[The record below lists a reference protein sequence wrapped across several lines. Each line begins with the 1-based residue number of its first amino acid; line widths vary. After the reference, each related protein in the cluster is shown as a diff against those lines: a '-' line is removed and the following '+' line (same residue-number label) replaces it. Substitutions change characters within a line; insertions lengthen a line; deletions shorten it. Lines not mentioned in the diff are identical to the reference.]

1 MFELY
6 GVNLLCGFDFGRAT
20 RRIGAKKS
28 TNNTRTHCGTSVLG
42 PVPSYKLRTKQVAIS
57 ARPIST
63 MEATKNF
70 PMSGVTSDVVGVFSA
85 IISMNTVMARRVVIT
100 RVTLSPVF
108 GGNTKVNR
116 AKAVMRKQGTI
127 RLLK

>member
-1 MFELY
+1 M
-6 GVNLLCGFDFGRAT
+6 
-20 RRIGAKKS
+20 
-28 TNNTRTHCGTSVLG
+28 
-42 PVPSYKLRTKQVAIS
+42 AIR

-63 MEATKNF
+63 MDATKNW

-85 IISMNTVMARRVVIT
+85 IINMKTVMASSVVMT
-100 RVTLSPVF
+100 RVTRSPVL
-108 GGNTKVNR
+108 GGRTKVRR